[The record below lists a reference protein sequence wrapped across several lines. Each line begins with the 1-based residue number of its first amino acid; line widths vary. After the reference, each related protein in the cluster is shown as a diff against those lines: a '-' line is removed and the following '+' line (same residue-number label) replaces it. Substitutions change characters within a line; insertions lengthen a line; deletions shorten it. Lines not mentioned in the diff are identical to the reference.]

1 MPSHQS
7 QARAKQCNNYG
18 DQGRNAEPA
27 AKQAFALGS
36 ARVAGITLLA
46 CLVAGA
52 GALHV
57 YRPWLALVIDD
68 LEGDQL
74 SNLWRLAAAEL

>member
-1 MPSHQS
+1 MPSDQS
-7 QARAKQCNNYG
+7 QARAKQCNSYR

-27 AKQAFALGS
+27 AKQALAPGF
-36 ARVAGITLLA
+36 ARVAGITSLA

-68 LEGDQL
+68 LERDQL